1 MLERLI
7 KVAESVTEQ
16 RRMSL
21 LSAVLSSGF
30 Q

>member
-7 KVAESVTEQ
+7 KVADSGTEQ
-16 RRMSL
+16 RHMSL